1 VDILATCINFAFG
14 LAVLGI
20 FAVGIALV
28 PLKRPS
34 H

>member
-1 VDILATCINFAFG
+1 MDILATFITFAFG

-20 FAVGIALV
+20 FAAGIALV
-28 PLKRPS
+28 PFKRPS